1 MLQYFLDKK
10 WDKLVNSL
18 EPAKIAVY
26 GSLRKG
32 HYNHLFLTSSRFVG
46 IDRLDGWDM
55 YSNGSFPYVVVGKGS
70 ITVEVYEVSGPTLSK
85 IDHLEGYPVHYSR
98 TRVETRHGSCW
109 LYHVERVP
117 EGCFAVPGGDWA
129 GRKIQIKE

>member
-1 MLQYFLDKK
+1 M
-10 WDKLVNSL
+10 VNSL

-32 HYNHLFLTSSRFVG
+32 RYNHYYLAGSRFLG
-46 IDRLDGWDM
+46 IDRLHGWDM
-55 YSNGSFPYVVVGKGS
+55 YSNGSYPYVVAGKGS
-70 ITVEVYEVSGPTLSK
+70 ITVEAYRVSVTKLSE
-85 IDHLEGYPVHYSR
+85 IDLLEGYPAHYSR

-117 EGCFAVPGGDWA
+117 EGCFAVPGGDWT
-129 GRKIQIKE
+129 GSESQIME